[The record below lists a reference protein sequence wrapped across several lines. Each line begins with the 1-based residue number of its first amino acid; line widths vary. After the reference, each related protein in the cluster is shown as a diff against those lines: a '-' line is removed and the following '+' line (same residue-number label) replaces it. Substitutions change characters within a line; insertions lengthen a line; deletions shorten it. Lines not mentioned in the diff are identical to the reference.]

1 MQGNFVLKVEG
12 AFYIKGH
19 GTVIDGK
26 YKGTVS
32 AGDILVTLTGE
43 KVKVLAVE
51 MFNRVEG
58 KNDERIGLLIECK
71 ELQKEDLKDKL
82 LFRSYNTTFLF
93 CSDPLNKNKPD
104 MDYIAEYEEAKNN
117 GINVLL
123 FSYEDLIEFEK
134 VNVPLNSEIN
144 RVIYRGWMLKPK
156 EYECLYNNLVRK
168 NYYLI
173 NTPDEYIN
181 THYLPNWY
189 KYFEGLTPKTIWSKS
204 IPDEEEIKNMLK
216 DSNEEPIMVKD
227 YVKSRKHEWYESCYI
242 ENPKDTEKAL
252 KVVNNF
258 IKGQGEYLNQ
268 GVVLRKFIELE
279 SIGFHDK
286 SGMPISNELRLFVFN
301 YKVICV
307 IGYWDGANINMD
319 EYPKFIEGI
328 SEKIKNIKSNFFT
341 IDIAKKSSGEWIVI
355 ELGDGQV
362 SGLQEYDV
370 KTFYSSLIKV
380 LS

>member
-1 MQGNFVLKVEG
+1 MKDNFVLKVEEV
-12 AFYIKGH
+12 FDIKGR
-19 GTVIDGK
+19 GTVIAGK
-26 YKGTVS
+26 YKGIVKV
-32 AGDILVTLTGE
+32 GDILITLTGE
-43 KVKVLAVE
+43 KVKVLGIE
-51 MFNRVEG
+51 MLRIIEG
-58 KNDERIGLLIECK
+58 NYDERIGLLVEWK
-71 ELQKEDLKDKL
+71 EFKKEVFKDKL

-104 MDYIAEYEEAKNN
+104 MDYIDEYEEAKSN

-123 FSYEDLIEFEK
+123 FSYEDLTEFGK
-134 VNVPLNSEIN
+134 VNVSLNPQIN

-156 EYECLYNNLVRK
+156 EYECLYNNLEDK

-173 NTPDEYIN
+173 NTPDEYVN

-189 KYFEGLTPKTIWSKS
+189 QHFEVLTPKTIWSENVPNK
-204 IPDEEEIKNMLK
+204 EEIINMLK
-216 DSNEEPIMVKD
+216 DFNEEPIIVKD

-242 ENPKDTEKAL
+242 ENPKETEKAL

-279 SIGFHDK
+279 SIGFHGK
-286 SGMPISNELRLFVFN
+286 SGMPISNELRLFIFN
-301 YKVICV
+301 YKVVCV
-307 IGYWDGANINMD
+307 VGYWNGKNIN
-319 EYPKFIEGI
+319 EYPEFVDDII
-328 SEKIKNIKSNFFT
+328 EKIKNIKSNFFT
-341 IDIAKKSSGEWIVI
+341 VDIAKKSNGEWIVM

-370 KTFYSSLIKV
+370 KTFYLSLIKS
-380 LS
+380 LE